1 MKRSPGSVA
10 GHDRTTCV
18 LRTFSYFLCLS
29 VAVKRQLMKVSSF
42 LLPYGCWQGTHVIR
56 FGGKHPYHHQP
67 AITILRILTTQ
78 CLPWFLIFE
87 STIVLVIVPFVFI
100 IHVCMYVCMCIY
112 VCACIYACMHTCIM
126 YVYSLGVLRHSVCTN
141 KAHALP
147 LSHTSSPNKQSG
159 TSWQDIETAEPSC
172 MF

>member
-1 MKRSPGSVA
+1 MPECGSQKTAHESQFFSP
-10 GHDRTTCV
+10 TIWV
-18 LRTFSYFLCLS
+18 LARNSCH
-29 VAVKRQLMKVSSF
+29 KVWWEAP
-42 LLPYGCWQGTHVIR
+42 LPSPACC
-56 FGGKHPYHHQP
+56 HHFEDTYYSMS
-67 AITILRILTTQ
+67 ALVSD
-78 CLPWFLIFE
+78 FE